1 MTKTAFIGECMI
13 EISAASHGNSTE
25 PSSAFGPA
33 KLSYAGDT
41 LNAAVY
47 MARVSKLIALQGK
60 TKPELSENTQNDAAI
75 SYVTALGT
83 DPYSQAMMVA
93 WQNDGLDTSLVRQ
106 IDGEL
111 PGLYAIQTD
120 ASGERSFSYWRQNA
134 AARQLFKNG
143 YEETLGTELAGF
155 GMVYLSGISLAI
167 LDTEDRAKLF
177 VLLASL
183 RKNGTRVCFDSNH
196 RPRLWADTATA
207 KNAYANMAPLCDIL
221 MPTFDDEATL
231 FGDATPLDC
240 AKRWR
245 DAGAGEVIVK
255 NGALPTTYVTQT
267 GETGTVTPPK
277 IDRVID
283 TTSAG
288 DSFNGSYLAARNH
301 GIDIE
306 NAITIAQKVAGCVI
320 SARGALVDINHL
332 VL

>member
-13 EISAASHGNSTE
+13 EISAASPNTSAE

-47 MARVSKLIALQGK
+47 MARASKLIVQQGK
-60 TKPELSENTQNDAAI
+60 AAANASSNERNDGVI

-83 DPYSQAMMVA
+83 DPYSQAMISA
-93 WQNDGLDTSLVRQ
+93 WQNDGLDASLVRQ

-134 AARQLFKNG
+134 AARQLLKNG
-143 YEETLGTELAGF
+143 YEKTLGGKLAGY

-167 LDTEDRAKLF
+167 LTDEDRAKLF
-177 VLLASL
+177 AMLATL

-196 RPRLWADTATA
+196 RPRLWADTQTATD
-207 KNAYANMAPLCDIL
+207 AYAAMAPLCDIL
-221 MPTFDDEATL
+221 MPTFDDEAAL
-231 FGDATPLDC
+231 FGDATPADC
-240 AKRWR
+240 AKRWL

-255 NGALPTTYVTQT
+255 NGALPSTYITQT
-267 GETGTVTPPK
+267 GETGTVTPPR
-277 IDRVID
+277 IERVID

-288 DSFNGSYLAARNH
+288 DSFNGSYLAARQQ

-306 NAITIAQKVAGCVI
+306 TAIAIAQKIAGCVI
-320 SARGALVDINHL
+320 GARGALVDIDHL

>member
-13 EISAASHGNSTE
+13 EISAASSSNSAE

-47 MARVSKLIALQGK
+47 MARASKLILQQGK
-60 TKPELSENTQNDAAI
+60 TAPTPLDTAQNDAAI

-83 DPYSQAMMVA
+83 DPYSTAMITA
-93 WQNDGLDTSLVRQ
+93 WQQDGLDASLVRQ

-120 ASGERSFSYWRQNA
+120 NSGERSFSYWRQNA
-134 AARQLFKNG
+134 AAKQLLKDG
-143 YEETLGTELAGF
+143 YETVLTGKLAHY

-167 LDTEDRAKLF
+167 LSDADRAKLF
-177 VLLASL
+177 TMLATL
-183 RKNGTRVCFDSNH
+183 RQNGTRVCFDSNH
-196 RPRLWADTATA
+196 RPRLWADTTAA
-207 KNAYANMAPLCDIL
+207 KNAYATMAPLCDIL
-221 MPTFDDEATL
+221 MPTFDDEAAL
-231 FGDATPLDC
+231 FGDETPADC
-240 AKRWR
+240 ARRWLK
-245 DAGAGEVIVK
+245 AGAGEVIVK
-255 NGALPTTYVTQT
+255 NGAQPSTYITQT
-267 GETGTVTPPK
+267 GESGTVTPPK
-277 IDRVID
+277 IDRVVD

-288 DSFNGSYLAARNH
+288 DSFNGSYLAARKN

-306 NAITIAQKVAGCVI
+306 NAIQIAQKVAGRVI
-320 SARGALVDINHL
+320 GTRGALVDIDDL